1 MLLHPADRRPTAIV
15 LTGLALALLPFAL
28 PLPAWALIPLWIA
41 SMVARTVAPVQQH
54 NHAHLR
60 VFKGRL
66 ANLAYDQCFALAA
79 GYTTP
84 GWELQHV
91 LGHHRLYLKGAAD
104 PACNHRFS
112 GPGPWQRPLFTLL
125 GSALSFW
132 DAARVARALKRDG
145 KRDHL
150 PRLLAHKAVALSALG
165 GLLWLDPWLAFAF
178 FLGPHLLLR
187 WAVFW
192 FSYRQHEGAPM
203 THVYDGAITNLGP
216 FNGWLLNV
224 GHHTA
229 HHERPA
235 MHWTLLP
242 ARTAQ
247 IRDRIPAVCVVGEPA
262 VGSAPGDA
270 VRDGAGAAQG
280 VLVEAE
286 AVVAAAE
293 PRAAAAEL
301 R

>member
-1 MLLHPADRRPTAIV
+1 MLLHSADRRPTAIV
-15 LTGLALALLPFAL
+15 LTGLAIALLPFAA
-28 PLPAWALIPLWIA
+28 PLPAWALVIVWLA
-41 SMVARTVAPVQQH
+41 SMAARTVAPVQQH

-60 VFKGRL
+60 IFKSRL
-66 ANLAYDQCFALAA
+66 VNLAYDQCFALAA

-132 DAARVARALKRDG
+132 DAARVARALKREG

-150 PRLLAHKAVALSALG
+150 PRLLAHKATALSALG
-165 GLLWLDPWLAFAF
+165 VFFWLDPWLAFAF
-178 FLGPHLLLR
+178 LLGPHLLLR

-235 MHWTLLP
+235 LHWTKLP
-242 ARTAQ
+242 ARTAR
-247 IRDRIPAVCVVGEPA
+247 IMDRIPAVCVVGSAEA
-262 VGSAPGDA
+262 VGG
-270 VRDGAGAAQG
+270 GAGAPEG

-293 PRAAAAEL
+293 PRAVAAEL